1 MSYSI
6 VVAEQELGFAN
17 TIFTEISNNNY
28 HIELSLSEKDFLSK
42 EISNVDLF
50 VIDYNFCNIPIAEF
64 LVKIRNINEKA
75 IIIVIFPSAQVEQI
89 KQCISN
95 GADDVILKTSIQN
108 ELAIKIMALLRCK
121 KTYQANNKS
130 EIKFDLENNCI
141 YVDGKQV
148 KLLSQEVKVLEYF
161 LEHQNQIIQRYQL
174 LSAVWGYDGN
184 ATTRTVDVH
193 IARLRK
199 KMGDASNAHTYIQTI
214 RHQGYKFVLPN

>member
-6 VVAEQELGFAN
+6 IVAEQELDFAN
-17 TIFTEISNNNY
+17 TIFSEISNNNY
-28 HIELSLSEKDFLSK
+28 HIELSFSEKDFYSK
-42 EISNVDLF
+42 DISNIDLF
-50 VIDYNFCNIPIAEF
+50 VINYSFSNSPIDDF
-64 LVKIRNINEKA
+64 LLKVRSLNEKA
-75 IIIVIFPSAQVEQI
+75 IIIVIFPSAQIEQI

-95 GADDVILKTSIQN
+95 GADDVILKTSIHT

-121 KTYQANNKS
+121 KTYQVNNKN
-130 EIKFDLENNCI
+130 IIDFDLPNNCL

-148 KLLSQEVKVLEYF
+148 KLLSQESKLLEYF
-161 LEHQNQIIQRYQL
+161 LDHQNQIIQRYQL
-174 LSAVWGYDGN
+174 LSVVWGYDGN